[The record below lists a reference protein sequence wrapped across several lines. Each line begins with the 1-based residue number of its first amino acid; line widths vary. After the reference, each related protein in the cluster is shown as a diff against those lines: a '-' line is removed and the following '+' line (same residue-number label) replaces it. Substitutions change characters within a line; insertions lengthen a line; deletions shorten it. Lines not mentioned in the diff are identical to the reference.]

1 MNNIYRIFLALIF
14 TTFALPALAAVTAT
28 LNSDHVASGQTV
40 QLQLQH
46 DGTTDSQPDLGPLR
60 SDFDVLGSSSGS
72 NVQIINGHMS
82 SQTQVTVLLSPKHDG
97 KIRIPPLQWDGQQT
111 AALELT
117 VGGSGNASTGPST
130 GYRGRQTSG
139 NDSSHIFLTTT
150 LDQKQP
156 YVQAADVLTV
166 RLYADQPIFQASLD
180 LPASSDV
187 LVKQIGK
194 DMQSTELR
202 NGRSYQVVE
211 RKYLLFPQRSGTL
224 SLDGPVLDAQVQATG
239 SNNPFGNDPA
249 FGNIF
254 GQMPLAG
261 MLNATRPIRLHG
273 KTITLNVLKRPAAAT
288 GANWLPAQNV
298 TLQESWK
305 PDSGAIHVG
314 DPVTRHLHLTALGLT
329 GAQLPDLGSLM
340 QVPDGIKTY
349 PDQSTAKDAIQGD
362 TVLGTRDQDIALIA
376 SRPGRF
382 ELPEVKLNWWD
393 TVHDVQHVV
402 TLPARVLDILPAAGG
417 SSTATPPP
425 LTVAAPTP
433 PSQGTTT
440 NSPIQVHFGQSAGS
454 RPWIWLSA
462 ALALLWIG
470 TLFGW
475 WYTRRPTKPAQ
486 TDKFSEPTPAAA
498 PSRAGA
504 FKAFKHACLNNDPHA
519 ARKNLLAWAAAA
531 WPDNPPAGLN
541 ELSRRVGGPALMEA
555 LRELD
560 RACYMDDNWR
570 GSYLAK
576 LLSSPPEQSSPPE
589 SREPL
594 PELYS

>member
-1 MNNIYRIFLALIF
+1 MNKLHRIFLALIF
-14 TTFALPALAAVTAT
+14 TTFALPALASVTAT
-28 LNSDHVASGQTV
+28 LDQDHVASGQTV

-46 DGTTDSQPDLGPLR
+46 DGTTDSEPDLGPLR
-60 SDFDVLGSSSGS
+60 NDFDVLGSSRGS

-82 SQTQVTVLLSPKHDG
+82 AQTQVTVLLSPKHDG

-117 VGGSGNASTGPST
+117 VGGSGNTASGQGGP
-130 GYRGRQTSG
+130 TSG
-139 NDSSHIFLTTT
+139 DSSHIFLTAT

-187 LVKQIGK
+187 LVKQLGK
-194 DMQSTELR
+194 DKQSSEMR
-202 NGRSYQVVE
+202 NGRNYQVVE

-239 SNNPFGNDPA
+239 SNDPFGNDPA

-273 KTITLNVLKRPAAAT
+273 KTITLDVLKRPAGAT

-298 TLQESWK
+298 TLQETWR

-314 DPVTRHLHLTALGLT
+314 DPLTRHLQLTALGLT

-349 PDQSTAKDAIQGD
+349 PDQSSAKDAIQGE
-362 TVLGTRDQDIALIA
+362 TVLGSRDQDIALIA
-376 SRPGRF
+376 MRPGRF

-393 TVHDVQHVV
+393 TVHNVQHVA
-402 TLPARVLDILPAAGG
+402 TLPARILDILPAAGG
-417 SSTATPPP
+417 VAAATLPPP
-425 LTVAAPTP
+425 ANAAPVNP
-433 PSQGTTT
+433 PSPAVQAAAPAPVRQ
-440 NSPIQVHFGQSAGS
+440 NAKSM
-454 RPWIWLSA
+454 PWIWLSA
-462 ALALLWIG
+462 ALGLLWIG
-470 TLFGW
+470 TVSAW
-475 WYTRRPTKPAQ
+475 WYTRRRAQPAQ
-486 TDKFSEPTPAAA
+486 PGKTGEPVPAEVPRSAN
-498 PSRAGA
+498 A
-504 FKAFKHACLNNDPHA
+504 FKAFKNACLSNDPHA
-519 ARKNLLAWAAAA
+519 ARKNLLAWAASA
-531 WPDNPPAGLN
+531 WPANPPAGLN
-541 ELSRRVGGPALMEA
+541 ELSRRLGGGALVEA
-555 LRELD
+555 LRQLD
-560 RACYMDDNWR
+560 RACYAGDAWQ
-570 GSYLAK
+570 GASLAR
-576 LLSSPPEQSSPPE
+576 LLPAPRVPE
-589 SREPL
+589 SPIENRHGL
-594 PELYS
+594 PALYP

>member
-1 MNNIYRIFLALIF
+1 MNNIHRIFLALIF
-14 TTFALPALAAVTAT
+14 TTFALPALASVTAT
-28 LNSDHVASGQTV
+28 LDKTNVASGETV

-97 KIRIPPLQWDGQQT
+97 NIRIPPLQWDGQQT

-117 VGGSGNASTGPST
+117 VGGGGNAAAASQPGP
-130 GYRGRQTSG
+130 TSG
-139 NDSSHIFLTTT
+139 DASHIFLTAT

-187 LVKQIGK
+187 LVKQLGK
-194 DMQSTELR
+194 DRQSSEMR
-202 NGRSYQVVE
+202 NGRNYQIVE

-239 SNNPFGNDPA
+239 GNNPFGNDPA

-273 KTITLNVLKRPAAAT
+273 KTITLNVLKRPAAVT

-298 TLQESWK
+298 TLQETWR

-314 DPVTRHLHLTALGLT
+314 DPVTRHLQLTALGLT
-329 GAQLPDLGSLM
+329 GAQLPDLGALM

-349 PDQSTAKDAIQGD
+349 PDQSVAKDAIQGD

-402 TLPARVLDILPAAGG
+402 TLPARILDILPAAGG
-417 SSTATPPP
+417 GSTATPPP
-425 LTVAAPTP
+425 PTVAAPTAP
-433 PSQGTTT
+433 GQGAATGA
-440 NSPIQVHFGQSAGS
+440 PIQVRLGRSAGS

-462 ALALLWIG
+462 ALALLWVG

-475 WYTRRPTKPAQ
+475 WYTRRREQPMQPEMTGVPA
-486 TDKFSEPTPAAA
+486 PAAA
-498 PSRAGA
+498 PGRAGA
-504 FKAFKHACLNNDPHA
+504 FKAFKHACLSNDPHA

-555 LRELD
+555 LRQLD
-560 RACYMDDNWR
+560 RACYMDDSWH
-570 GSYLAK
+570 GSFLAK
-576 LLSSPPEQSSPPE
+576 LLSSPPEQASPPE

-594 PELYS
+594 PALYP

>member
-1 MNNIYRIFLALIF
+1 MNIINRILLALIF
-14 TTFALPALAAVTAT
+14 TTFALPALAAVTAS
-28 LNSDHVASGQTV
+28 LDNDHVASGQTV

-46 DGTTDSQPDLGPLR
+46 DGTTDTQPDLGPLR
-60 SDFDVLGSSSGS
+60 NDFDVLGTSSGS

-97 KIRIPPLQWDGQQT
+97 KILIPPLQWDGQQT
-111 AALELT
+111 AALEVT
-117 VGGSGNASTGPST
+117 VGGSGNAASGQPGP
-130 GYRGRQTSG
+130 TSG
-139 NDSSHIFLTTT
+139 GSSHIFLTAS

-187 LVKQIGK
+187 LVKKLGK
-194 DMQSTELR
+194 DNQSTEMR

-239 SNNPFGNDPA
+239 SNDPFGNDPA
-249 FGNIF
+249 FGNLF

-298 TLQESWK
+298 TLQETWR
-305 PDSGAIHVG
+305 PDSGDIHVG
-314 DPVTRHLHLTALGLT
+314 DPLTRHLHLSALGLT

-349 PDQSTAKDAIQGD
+349 PDQSVAKDAIQGD
-362 TVLGTRDQDIALIA
+362 TVLGSRDQDVALIA

-393 TVHDVQHVV
+393 TVDNTQHVV
-402 TLPARVLDILPAAGG
+402 TLPARTLDILPAAGG
-417 SSTATPPP
+417 GAPMTTMPPAN
-425 LTVAAPTP
+425 AAPL
-433 PSQGTTT
+433 
-440 NSPIQVHFGQSAGS
+440 IQPAPAVQTGAPAQVQQSAK
-454 RPWIWLSA
+454 PVKWVWISA
-462 ALALLWIG
+462 ALALLWLG
-470 TLFGW
+470 TVLAW
-475 WYTRRPTKPAQ
+475 WYTRRGVSAKQPEKIIIAE
-486 TDKFSEPTPAAA
+486 SPAANTSA
-498 PSRAGA
+498 SAEL
-504 FKAFKHACLNNDPHA
+504 KAFRRACQSNDA
-519 ARKNLLAWAAAA
+519 QSARLHLLAWGKYT
-531 WPDNPPAGLN
+531 WPANPPLGLN
-541 ELSRRVGGPALMEA
+541 ELSQRVTDAELVKMI
-555 LRELD
+555 RELD
-560 RACYMDDNWR
+560 RACYT
-570 GSYLAK
+570 GSEWNGAALGKSFAMPQLK
-576 LLSSPPEQSSPPE
+576 HPSTGNKHS
-589 SREPL
+589 L
-594 PELYS
+594 PELYP

>member
-1 MNNIYRIFLALIF
+1 MNNILRAFLALILA
-14 TTFALPALAAVTAT
+14 TFALPALASVTAT
-28 LNSDHVASGQTV
+28 LDNDHVALGQTV

-72 NVQIINGHMS
+72 NMQIINGHMS

-97 KIRIPPLQWDGQQT
+97 NIRIPPLQWDGQQT
-111 AALELT
+111 AAIDLT
-117 VGGSGNASTGPST
+117 VGGSTTAGQPGPVSGNAS
-130 GYRGRQTSG
+130 Q
-139 NDSSHIFLTTT
+139 HIFLTTT

-187 LVKQIGK
+187 LVRQMGK
-194 DMQSTELR
+194 DVQSSEMRDGR
-202 NGRSYQVVE
+202 NYQVVE

-224 SLDGPVLDAQVQATG
+224 SLDGPVLDAQVQSTG
-239 SNNPFGNDPA
+239 SNDPFGNDPA

-273 KTITLNVLKRPAAAT
+273 KAISLNVLKRPAAAT
-288 GANWLPAQNV
+288 GANWLPAQNI
-298 TLQESWK
+298 TLQETWR

-329 GAQLPDLGSLM
+329 GAQLPDLGALIS
-340 QVPDGIKTY
+340 VPDGIKTY
-349 PDQSTAKDAIQGD
+349 PDQSSVKDAVQGD
-362 TVLGTRDQDIALIA
+362 TVLGSRDQDIALIA

-393 TVHDVQHVV
+393 TVHDVQHVI
-402 TLPARVLDILPAAGG
+402 TLPARTLDILPAAGG
-417 SSTATPPP
+417 SATATMPPP
-425 LTVAAPTP
+425 ANAVPLNQSGPAVQTGAQ
-433 PSQGTTT
+433 SQV
-440 NSPIQVHFGQSAGS
+440 QHSAK
-454 RPWIWLSA
+454 PMTWIWLSA
-462 ALALLWIG
+462 ALALLWLG

-475 WYTRRPTKPAQ
+475 WYTRRRVQPVQAEKTAKEAAPA
-486 TDKFSEPTPAAA
+486 TA
-498 PSRAGA
+498 PSRAVA

-519 ARKNLLAWAAAA
+519 ARKNLLDWAAAA
-531 WPDNPPAGLN
+531 WPDNPPVGLN
-541 ELSRRVGGPALMEA
+541 ELSRRVGGPTLTEA
-555 LRELD
+555 LRQLD
-560 RACYMDDNWR
+560 RACYMDDSWH
-570 GSYLAK
+570 GSHLAK
-576 LLSSPPEQSSPPE
+576 LLSSPPGQASPPE

-594 PELYS
+594 PELYN

>member
-1 MNNIYRIFLALIF
+1 MNNIRRIFLALIF
-14 TTFALPALAAVTAT
+14 MTFALPALASVTAT
-28 LNSDHVASGQTV
+28 LDQDHVASGQTV

-60 SDFDVLGSSSGS
+60 NDFDVLGSSSGS

-111 AALELT
+111 AALDLT
-117 VGGSGNASTGPST
+117 VGGGSGNAAAGPST
-130 GYRGRQTSG
+130 GYRASPAAG
-139 NDSSHIFLTTT
+139 DSSHIFLTAT

-187 LVKQIGK
+187 LVKQLGK
-194 DMQSTELR
+194 DRQSSETR
-202 NGRSYQVVE
+202 NGRNYQVVE

-224 SLDGPVLDAQVQATG
+224 NLDGPVLDAQVQAAG
-239 SNNPFGNDPA
+239 SNNP

-273 KTITLNVLKRPAAAT
+273 RTITLNVLKRPAAAT

-298 TLQESWK
+298 TLQETWR
-305 PDSGAIHVG
+305 PDSGTIHVG
-314 DPVTRHLHLTALGLT
+314 DPITRHLQLTALGLT

-349 PDQSTAKDAIQGD
+349 PDQSSVNDAIQGD
-362 TVLGTRDQDIALIA
+362 TVLGSRDQDIALIA

-382 ELPEVKLNWWD
+382 ELPEVRLNWWD
-393 TVHDVQHVV
+393 TAHDVQHVV
-402 TLPARVLDILPAAGG
+402 TLPARILDILPAAG
-417 SSTATPPP
+417 SANTATLPPP
-425 LTVAAPTP
+425 TAAVP
-433 PSQGTTT
+433 PSQGTATGA
-440 NSPIQVHFGQSAGS
+440 PIQLNFGQSAGA

-462 ALALLWIG
+462 ALALLWIA
-470 TLFGW
+470 TALGW
-475 WYTRRPTKPAQ
+475 WYTQRRAQPAQ
-486 TDKFSEPTPAAA
+486 PGKIREPVAAEA
-498 PSRAGA
+498 PSASGA
-504 FKAFKHACLNNDPHA
+504 FKAFRNACLNNNPHA

-541 ELSRRVGGPALMEA
+541 ELSRRLGGAKLIEA
-555 LRELD
+555 LRQLD
-560 RACYMDDNWR
+560 RACYMNDAWH
-570 GSYLAK
+570 GSFLAK
-576 LLSSPPEQSSPPE
+576 LLPSPPKPASSAE
-589 SREPL
+589 SRHEL
-594 PELYS
+594 PALYP

>member
-1 MNNIYRIFLALIF
+1 MNNSLRIFLALIF
-14 TTFALPALAAVTAT
+14 TTFALPALASVTAS
-28 LNSDHVASGQTV
+28 LDSDHVGSGQTV
-40 QLQLQH
+40 RLQLQH
-46 DGTTDSQPDLGPLR
+46 DGTTDSEPDLGPLR
-60 SDFDVLGSSSGS
+60 QDFDVLGSSSGS

-82 SQTQVTVLLSPKHDG
+82 SQTQVTVLLSPRHDG

-117 VGGSGNASTGPST
+117 VGGSGNTASGQPGP
-130 GYRGRQTSG
+130 TSG
-139 NDSSHIFLTTT
+139 NSSHIFLTAT

-187 LVKQIGK
+187 LVKQLGK
-194 DMQSTELR
+194 DQQSTELR

-239 SNNPFGNDPA
+239 GNDPA

-261 MLNATRPIRLHG
+261 MLNATRPIRVHG

-298 TLQESWK
+298 TLRETWR

-393 TVHDVQHVV
+393 TVHDVQHQV
-402 TLPARVLDILPAAGG
+402 TLPARILDILPAAGG
-417 SSTATPPP
+417 ANAATLPPP
-425 LTVAAPTP
+425 ANTVQSKQPDLAAQTGAPA
-433 PSQGTTT
+433 
-440 NSPIQVHFGQSAGS
+440 QVQQNA
-454 RPWIWLSA
+454 RPMQWILLSA
-462 ALALLWIG
+462 ALALLWLG
-470 TLFGW
+470 TASGW
-475 WYTRRPTKPAQ
+475 WYTRRRASPPRPGKVRDTGSAEVP
-486 TDKFSEPTPAAA
+486 SSAAA
-498 PSRAGA
+498 
-504 FKAFKHACLNNDPHA
+504 FKEFRSACLNNNPHA
-519 ARKNLLAWAAAA
+519 ARKNLLAWAASA
-531 WPDNPPAGLN
+531 WPANPPAGLN
-541 ELSRRVGGPALMEA
+541 ELSRRLGGAELIEE
-555 LRELD
+555 LRQLD
-560 RACYMDDNWR
+560 RACYTDDTWH
-570 GSYLAK
+570 GSFLAK
-576 LLSSPPEQSSPPE
+576 LLPAPPKPASSVEN
-589 SREPL
+589 RHDL
-594 PELYS
+594 PALYP

>member
-1 MNNIYRIFLALIF
+1 MNNIHRIFLALIF
-14 TTFALPALAAVTAT
+14 TTFALPALASVTAT
-28 LNSDHVASGQTV
+28 LDKTNVASGETV

-60 SDFDVLGSSSGS
+60 NDFDVLGSSSGS

-97 KIRIPPLQWDGQQT
+97 NIRIPPLQWDGQQT

-117 VGGSGNASTGPST
+117 VGGSGNAAAAGQPGP
-130 GYRGRQTSG
+130 TSG
-139 NDSSHIFLTTT
+139 DASHIFLTAT

-187 LVKQIGK
+187 LVKQLGK
-194 DMQSTELR
+194 DKQSSELR
-202 NGRSYQVVE
+202 NGRNYQVVE

-224 SLDGPVLDAQVQATG
+224 SLDGPVLDAQVQSTPG
-239 SNNPFGNDPA
+239 NNPFSNDP

-298 TLQESWK
+298 TLQETWR

-314 DPVTRHLHLTALGLT
+314 DPVTRHLQLTALGLT

-349 PDQSTAKDAIQGD
+349 PDQSSFNDAIQGD

-376 SRPGRF
+376 TRPGHF
-382 ELPEVKLNWWD
+382 ELPEVRLNWWD
-393 TVHDVQHVV
+393 TVHGIQHVV
-402 TLPARVLDILPAAGG
+402 TLPARALDILPATGG
-417 SSTATPPP
+417 VAAATLPPP
-425 LTVAAPTP
+425 ANALLSNPPDLAAQT
-433 PSQGTTT
+433 GT
-440 NSPIQVHFGQSAGS
+440 PIQVQVNQNAKSM
-454 RPWIWLSA
+454 PWIWLSV
-462 ALALLWIG
+462 ALTLLWLG
-470 TLFGW
+470 TALGW
-475 WYTRRPTKPAQ
+475 WYTRRSAQPAQ
-486 TDKFSEPTPAAA
+486 TGKIRDTSPVEA
-498 PSRAGA
+498 PRPAGA
-504 FKAFKHACLNNDPHA
+504 FKAFRSACLNDNPHA
-519 ARKNLLAWAAAA
+519 ARKNLLAWAATA
-531 WPDNPPAGLN
+531 WPANPPSGLN
-541 ELSRRVGGPALMEA
+541 ELSRRLGGAELIEA
-555 LRELD
+555 LRQLD
-560 RACYMDDNWR
+560 RACYTDDNWH
-570 GSYLAK
+570 GSFLAK
-576 LLSSPPEQSSPPE
+576 LLPAPPKPASPVE
-589 SREPL
+589 SRQGL
-594 PELYS
+594 PALYQ

>member
-1 MNNIYRIFLALIF
+1 MNNINRIFLALVF
-14 TTFALPALAAVTAT
+14 TTFALPALASVTAS
-28 LNSDHVASGQTV
+28 LDQDHVASGQTV

-60 SDFDVLGSSSGS
+60 NDFDVLGSSSGS

-97 KIRIPPLQWDGQQT
+97 KILIPPLQWDGQQT

-117 VGGSGNASTGPST
+117 VGGPST
-130 GYRGRQTSG
+130 GQSRQTSG
-139 NDSSHIFLTTT
+139 DASSHIFLTTT

-166 RLYADQPIFQASLD
+166 RLYADQPIFRASLD

-194 DMQSTELR
+194 DKQSTELR
-202 NGRSYQVVE
+202 NGHSYQVVE
-211 RKYLLFPQRSGTL
+211 RKYLLFPQRSGSL
-224 SLDGPVLDAQVQATG
+224 RLDGPVLDAQVQATG

-273 KTITLNVLKRPAAAT
+273 KTIMLNVLKRPAAAT

-298 TLQESWK
+298 TLQETWR

-314 DPVTRHLHLTALGLT
+314 DPVTRHLQLTALGLT

-393 TVHDVQHVV
+393 TVHNVQHVV

-417 SSTATPPP
+417 STAPPP
-425 LTVAAPTP
+425 PQTAAAPAP
-433 PSQGTTT
+433 PSQGATTGT
-440 NSPIQVHFGQSAGS
+440 PIQVHFGQGAES

-462 ALALLWIG
+462 ALALLWVG

-475 WYTRRPTKPAQ
+475 WYTRRRAQPAQ
-486 TDKFSEPTPAAA
+486 PEKTGEPAPAAA
-498 PSRAGA
+498 PGRASA

-519 ARKNLLAWAAAA
+519 ARKNLLAWAVAA

-555 LRELD
+555 LRQLD
-560 RACYMDDNWR
+560 RACYMDESWH

-576 LLSSPPEQSSPPE
+576 LLSSPPEQSGPPE